1 MYSTCLFC
9 NRSLGANQVIE
20 PFPVGRRLAF
30 DSAKGRLWVV
40 CTHCERWNLSPL
52 EERWE
57 AIEECE
63 RLFSDTRLRVST
75 ENVGLARLSE
85 GLTLIRIGA
94 PQRPEMA
101 AWRYGDQFGRRRR
114 SAMVKA
120 GLGLGVLGIV
130 VIGGATAG
138 VGLGGVGYAL
148 TRLAQGIISGNPNT
162 VVARIPGPDE
172 RVREIK
178 RKHLERVRLVTLGG
192 QDRFRLSLKAR
203 KETLE
208 YTGDQALRVA
218 GVLLPPLNRYGGSKR
233 QVESAVKLLD
243 DSGSPTAAFA
253 MASARAIH
261 PEHDG
266 KLHSLEYPIRLALE
280 MAAHEESERRAL
292 EGELGVL
299 ERAWREA
306 EEIAEISDTLLLP
319 ATIDEW
325 LARLRGPRSS

>member
-1 MYSTCLFC
+1 VYSTCLFC

-20 PFPVGRRLAF
+20 AFPVGRRLAF

-148 TRLAQGIISGNPNT
+148 TRLAQGIISGNPNA

-192 QDRFRLSLKAR
+192 PDRFRLSLKAR

-208 YTGDQALRVA
+208 YTGDEALRVA

-233 QVESAVKLLD
+233 QVESAVRLLD

-253 MASARAIH
+253 MASARALH

-292 EGELGVL
+292 QGELGVL

-319 ATIDEW
+319 STIDDW